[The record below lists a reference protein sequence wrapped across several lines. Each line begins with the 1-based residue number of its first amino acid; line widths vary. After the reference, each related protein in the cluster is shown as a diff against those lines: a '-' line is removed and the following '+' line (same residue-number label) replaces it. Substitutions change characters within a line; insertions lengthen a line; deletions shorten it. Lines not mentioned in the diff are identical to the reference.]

1 MIGKGNRDAQRV
13 NRPIGIICLAFSIIF
28 FIIAALFIH
37 LFIAM
42 SPLEIIAVIISVI
55 GVTLTVKRNM
65 WCWWFN
71 FAAFVLYAYLF
82 YEFKL
87 YGETILQFFFIVV
100 NFYGFYHWFKGKQQ
114 DHEIRIE
121 PIAQKTVIFQMLLAA
136 LGGLIFGLTLKHFTD
151 AAVPML
157 DSQLAAFSLLATYW
171 TSRKHIATW
180 VLWIVVDIVYVGMF
194 IYKDLFLTAG
204 LYAAFVGFA
213 AFGWWQW
220 EQVKK
225 KQAHSH
231 FKGV

>member
-1 MIGKGNRDAQRV
+1 VIGKGNRDAQRV

-136 LGGLIFGLTLKHFTD
+136 LGGLIFGLILKHFTD

-204 LYAAFVGFA
+204 LYAAFVGLA